1 MRIRLAHG
9 LLLESLQ
16 LPENPDEQVAGT
28 GDHFKSAAKD
38 GTMSTQANYRILAIN
53 PGSTSTKVALFENDS
68 LLLQETLRYD
78 THELAAFGHVP
89 EQYPFRR
96 DTVLQWLEKH
106 GIGVTSLDAVVGRG
120 GLFGPLESGTYV
132 INQAMLQEMQAVGP
146 REHASNLGVLMAE
159 EIAGLAGVPAFT
171 VDPVTVDELE
181 DVARFSGL
189 AGIERHSIAH
199 ALNIKAVG
207 RRAAADHCAR
217 YEDLNLVIA
226 HLGGGVSVTAHRHG
240 RMVDVSGALDAG
252 PFSPERS
259 GSLPLLDVVELCF
272 EGGYSKKEI
281 KKKLIGQGGLVSYL
295 GTNSAIEVGRRI
307 AAGDER
313 ALQVA
318 RAMAYQIAKEI
329 GAMATVLE
337 GEVDAIILT
346 GGVAHWSEL
355 VAWICEKVGFIATV
369 WTYPGEDEMLAL
381 AEGALRVLR
390 GEETAREYV
399 PRRGG

>member
-1 MRIRLAHG
+1 M
-9 LLLESLQ
+9 LLKRFHF
-16 LPENPDEQVAGT
+16 PENPDEQVAGT

-38 GTMSTQANYRILAIN
+38 GTMSTQTNYRILAIN
-53 PGSTSTKVALFENDS
+53 PGSTSTKVALFENDT

-78 THELAAFGHVP
+78 THELADFAHVP
-89 EQYPFRR
+89 EQYAFRR
-96 DTVLQWLEKH
+96 DTLLQWLEKH

-120 GLFGPLESGTYV
+120 GLFGPLESGTYAV
-132 INQAMLQEMQAVGP
+132 NQAMLVEMRAVGP

-159 EIAGLAGVPAFT
+159 EIAGLAGVSAFT
-171 VDPVTVDELE
+171 VDPVTVDEL
-181 DVARFSGL
+181 DDLARFSGL

-199 ALNIKAVG
+199 ALNIKAVA
-207 RRAAADHCAR
+207 RRAAADHGAR

-226 HLGGGVSVTAHRHG
+226 HLGGGVSVTAHRQG

-259 GSLPLLDVVELCF
+259 GTLPLLDVIELCF
-272 EGGYSKKEI
+272 EGGCSKKEI
-281 KKKLIGQGGLVSYL
+281 RKKLIGQGGLVSYL

-307 AAGDER
+307 AAGDEK

-337 GEVDAIILT
+337 GEVDAIVLT

-355 VAWICEKVGFIATV
+355 VEWINTRIGFIAPV

-381 AEGALRVLR
+381 ALGALRVLC
-390 GEETAREYV
+390 GEETAREYA
-399 PRRGG
+399 PR